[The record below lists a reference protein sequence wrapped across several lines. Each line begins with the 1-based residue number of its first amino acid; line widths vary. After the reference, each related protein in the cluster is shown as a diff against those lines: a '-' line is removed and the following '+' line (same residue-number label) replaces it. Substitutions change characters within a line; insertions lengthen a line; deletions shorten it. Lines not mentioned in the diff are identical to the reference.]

1 MKKFTLY
8 LLIFALLAL
17 GLWALNIFLKPVS
30 HAKVLM
36 SSNGEVETL
45 IEENK
50 SFRDLNKNGKLDI
63 YEDSRQPVSA
73 RVEDLLSQM
82 TIEEKVGQMF
92 HPPVLIKPDILFRSF
107 LDAMN
112 GGITEDEFI
121 ASKHI
126 SHFNFYGEAAPI
138 EIAERLN
145 ALQKVAEETRLGIP
159 VTFSTDPLHEVP
171 RGGGIAAFS
180 LDGISK
186 WPSQLGFAATRDP
199 KLIFEFG
206 QIASAEY
213 RAMGFRTGL
222 HPMSDLA
229 TEPRWARNFGTF
241 GSNADLSSEMTVAY
255 VKGFQGNEIDEN
267 SVHTMVK
274 HFPGGGPQEGGLDPH
289 LKSGENQVYPGNN
302 FDYHLKPFQAA
313 IDSGMKVVMPYYGIP
328 VGQTDEDVA
337 MAFNKYILTDL
348 LREKMNFEGVIC
360 TDWGVIEGR
369 HWGVDNL
376 SIIDRYEKSINAGV
390 DQYGGE
396 NKPEY
401 VVELVKNGKVTESRI
416 DESVRRILKNK
427 FELGLFEQPFVEVS
441 NVQKLVNKK
450 EYIELGLEAQR
461 KSIVL
466 LSNKNNT
473 LPLKKNI
480 KIFVDGM
487 DELEV
492 SKFADIVNDHREA
505 DYVLLFL
512 NTVFNG
518 NQPSGIDRV
527 LDNML
532 STMFPNMDLNYNQE
546 ISAKIEKY
554 SSDSKLIV
562 ISDLNRPA
570 ILNEANEKSLGLI
583 GTFGVQDRV
592 ILETVFGDNNPT
604 GKLPFEMPSS
614 MEEVLDQN
622 PDVPDDT
629 ANPIFSFGHGL
640 SYQTE

>member
-8 LLIFALLAL
+8 LLIFALILFC
-17 GLWALNIFLKPVS
+17 LWALNIFLKPVS
-30 HAKVLM
+30 KLKVLI
-36 SSNGEVETL
+36 NGGEDVQTL
-45 IEENK
+45 IEENIP
-50 SFRDLNKNGKLDI
+50 FRDLNKNGKLDI
-63 YEDSRQPVSA
+63 YEDSRQPVAA

-82 TIEEKVGQMF
+82 TLEEKVGQMF
-92 HPPVLIKPDILFRSF
+92 HPPVLIKPDARFRAF
-107 LDAMN
+107 LDAMS
-112 GGITEDEFI
+112 GGISMEEFI
-121 ASKHI
+121 SLKHI

-138 EIAERLN
+138 EIARRLN
-145 ALQKVAEETRLGIP
+145 QLQRVAEESRLGVP

-186 WPSQLGFAATRDP
+186 WPSQLGFAATRDSD
-199 KLIFEFG
+199 LIFKFG

-255 VKGFQGNEIDEN
+255 VKGFQGDQIDEN

-313 IDSGMKVVMPYYGIP
+313 IDNGMKVVMPYYGIP
-328 VGQTDEDVA
+328 KGQTDEDVA

-348 LREKMNFEGVIC
+348 LRDQMNFDGVVC

-369 HWGVDNL
+369 HWGVDDL
-376 SIIDRYEKSINAGV
+376 TISERYEKSINAGV

-401 VVELVKNGKVTESRI
+401 VVDLVNEGKISEERI
-416 DESVRRILKNK
+416 DQSVRRILTNK
-427 FELGLFEQPFVEVS
+427 FELGLFENPFVDENLVS
-441 NVQKLVNKK
+441 ELVNRAD
-450 EYIELGLEAQR
+450 YIEEGLRAQR
-461 KSIVL
+461 KSVVL
-466 LSNKNNT
+466 LSNKDNT
-473 LPLKKNI
+473 LPLPKDIN
-480 KIFVDGM
+480 IFVDGM
-487 DELEV
+487 NKDEASNFGNVVE
-492 SKFADIVNDHREA
+492 SPENA

-532 STMFPNMDLNYNQE
+532 STMFPNMDLNYSDE
-546 ISAKIEKY
+546 INEKIERY
-554 SSDSKLIV
+554 SRVSKLII

-570 ILNEANEKSLGLI
+570 ILTTAYEKSFGLV
-583 GTFGVQDRV
+583 GTFGVQDLV
-592 ILETVFGDNNPT
+592 ILETIFGDNNPT
-604 GKLPFEMPSS
+604 GKLPFEIPSS
-614 MEEVLDQN
+614 MEAVENQY
-622 PDVPDDT
+622 PDVADDT
-629 ANPIFSFGHGL
+629 ENPIFKFGHGL
-640 SYQTE
+640 SYED

>member
-8 LLIFALLAL
+8 LLIFALILFC
-17 GLWALNIFLKPVS
+17 LWALNIFLKPVS
-30 HAKVLM
+30 KLKVLI
-36 SSNGEVETL
+36 NGGEDVQTL
-45 IEENK
+45 IEENIP
-50 SFRDLNKNGKLDI
+50 FRDLNKNGKLDI
-63 YEDSRQPVSA
+63 YEDSRQPVAA

-82 TIEEKVGQMF
+82 TLEEKVGQMF
-92 HPPVLIKPDILFRSF
+92 HPPVLIKPDARFRAF
-107 LDAMN
+107 LDAMS
-112 GGITEDEFI
+112 GGISMEEFI
-121 ASKHI
+121 SLKHI
-126 SHFNFYGEAAPI
+126 SHFNFYGEASPI
-138 EIAERLN
+138 EIARRLN
-145 ALQKVAEETRLGIP
+145 QLQRVAEESRLGVP

-186 WPSQLGFAATRDP
+186 WPSQLGFAATRDSD
-199 KLIFEFG
+199 LIFKFG

-255 VKGFQGNEIDEN
+255 VKGFQGDQIDEN

-313 IDSGMKVVMPYYGIP
+313 IDNGMKVVMPYYGIP
-328 VGQTDEDVA
+328 KGQTDEDVA

-348 LREKMNFEGVIC
+348 LRDQMNFDGVVC

-369 HWGVDNL
+369 HWGVDDL
-376 SIIDRYEKSINAGV
+376 TISERYEKSINAGV

-401 VVELVKNGKVTESRI
+401 VVDLVNEGKISEERI
-416 DESVRRILKNK
+416 DQSVRRILTNK
-427 FELGLFEQPFVEVS
+427 FELGLFENPFVDENLVS
-441 NVQKLVNKK
+441 ELVNRAD
-450 EYIELGLEAQR
+450 YIEEGLDAQR
-461 KSIVL
+461 KSVVL
-466 LSNKNNT
+466 LSNKDNT
-473 LPLKKNI
+473 LPLPKDIN
-480 KIFVDGM
+480 IFVDGM
-487 DELEV
+487 NKDEASNFGNVVE
-492 SKFADIVNDHREA
+492 SPENA

-532 STMFPNMDLNYNQE
+532 STMFPNMDLNYSDE
-546 ISAKIEKY
+546 INEKIERY
-554 SSDSKLIV
+554 SRVSKLII

-570 ILNEANEKSLGLI
+570 ILTTAYEKSFGLV
-583 GTFGVQDRV
+583 GTFGVQDLV
-592 ILETVFGDNNPT
+592 ILETIFGDNNPT
-604 GKLPFEMPSS
+604 GKLPFEIPSS
-614 MEEVLDQN
+614 MEAVENQN
-622 PDVPDDT
+622 PDVADDT
-629 ANPIFSFGHGL
+629 ENPLFVYGYGL
-640 SYQTE
+640 SYPE

>member
-1 MKKFTLY
+1 MIKIGKY
-8 LLIFALLAL
+8 ILLLLVIGAF
-17 GLWALNIFLKPVS
+17 LWALNIFLKPIS
-30 HAKVLM
+30 HAKVLLN
-36 SSNGEVETL
+36 SSGEVRTEM
-45 IEENK
+45 EENF
-50 SFRDLNKNGKLDI
+50 SFRDLNKNGKLDV
-63 YEDSRQPVSA
+63 YEDSRQPIPL

-82 TIEEKVGQMF
+82 TLEEKVGQMF
-92 HPPVLIKPDILFRSF
+92 HPPVLIKPDPLFKSF
-107 LDAMN
+107 LDAMS
-112 GGITEDEFI
+112 GGVSMEEFI
-121 ASKHI
+121 SLKHI

-138 EIAERLN
+138 DIAKRLN
-145 ALQKVAEETRLGIP
+145 QLQRVAEESRLGVP

-186 WPSQLGFAATRDP
+186 WLSQLGFAATRDTD
-199 KLIFEFG
+199 LIFKFG

-255 VKGFQGNEIDEN
+255 VRGFQGDEINEN

-289 LKSGENQVYPGNN
+289 LKSGENQIYPGNN

-313 IDSGMKVVMPYYGIP
+313 IDNGMKVVMPYYGIP
-328 VGQTDEDVA
+328 KGQTDEDVA

-348 LREKMNFEGVIC
+348 LRDQMNFEGVVC

-369 HWGVDNL
+369 HWGVDDL
-376 SIIDRYEKSINAGV
+376 SISERYEKSINAGV

-401 VVELVKNGKVTESRI
+401 VVDLVNDGKISEERI
-416 DESVRRILKNK
+416 DASVRRILTNK
-427 FELGLFEQPFVEVS
+427 FELGLFENPFVNED
-441 NVQKLVNKK
+441 LVADLVKK
-450 EYIELGLEAQR
+450 KDYVDQGLDAQR
-461 KSIVL
+461 KSVVL
-466 LSNKNNT
+466 LSNKENT
-473 LPLKKNI
+473 LPLSKDLN
-480 KIFVDGM
+480 IFVDGM
-487 DELEV
+487 
-492 SKFADIVNDHREA
+492 SKEEASNFGNIVDSYENA

-532 STMFPNMDLNYNQE
+532 STMFPNMDLNYNDE
-546 ISAKIEKY
+546 INEKIDKY
-554 SSDSKLIV
+554 SKESKLII

-570 ILNEANEKSLGLI
+570 ILTSANEKSLGLV
-583 GTFGVQDRV
+583 GTFGVQDKV
-592 ILETVFGDNNPT
+592 ILETIFGDNNPS
-604 GKLPFEMPSS
+604 GKLPFEIPSS
-614 MEEVLDQN
+614 MAEVENQN
-622 PDVPDDT
+622 PDVADDT
-629 ANPIFSFGHGL
+629 KNPLFKYGHGL
-640 SYQTE
+640 SYSE

>member
-8 LLIFALLAL
+8 LLIFALILFC
-17 GLWALNIFLKPVS
+17 LWALNIFLKPVS
-30 HAKVLM
+30 KLKVLI
-36 SSNGEVETL
+36 NGGEDVQTL
-45 IEENK
+45 IKENI

-63 YEDSRQPVSA
+63 YEDSRQPVDA

-82 TIEEKVGQMF
+82 TLEEKVGQMF
-92 HPPVLIKPDILFRSF
+92 HPPVLIKPDARFRAF
-107 LDAMN
+107 LDAMS
-112 GGITEDEFI
+112 GGISMEEFI
-121 ASKHI
+121 SLKHI
-126 SHFNFYGEAAPI
+126 SHFNFYGEASPI
-138 EIAERLN
+138 EIARRLN
-145 ALQKVAEETRLGIP
+145 QLQRVAEESRLGVP

-186 WPSQLGFAATRDP
+186 WPSQLGFAATRDSD
-199 KLIFEFG
+199 LIFKFG

-255 VKGFQGNEIDEN
+255 VKGFQGDQIDEN

-313 IDSGMKVVMPYYGIP
+313 IDNGMKVIMPYYGIP
-328 VGQTDEDVA
+328 KGQTDEDVA

-348 LREKMNFEGVIC
+348 LRDQMNFDGVVC

-369 HWGVDNL
+369 HWGVDDL
-376 SIIDRYEKSINAGV
+376 SISERYEKSINAGV

-401 VVELVKNGKVTESRI
+401 VVDLVNEGKISEERI
-416 DESVRRILKNK
+416 DQSVRRILTNK
-427 FELGLFEQPFVEVS
+427 FELGLFENPFVDENLVS
-441 NVQKLVNKK
+441 ELVNRAD
-450 EYIELGLEAQR
+450 YIEEGLDAQR
-461 KSIVL
+461 KSVVL
-466 LSNKNNT
+466 LSNKDNT
-473 LPLKKNI
+473 LPLPKDI
-480 KIFVDGM
+480 SIFVDGM
-487 DELEV
+487 NKAEASNFGNVVE
-492 SKFADIVNDHREA
+492 NPENA

-532 STMFPNMDLNYNQE
+532 STMFPNMDLNYSDE
-546 ISAKIEKY
+546 INEKIERY
-554 SSDSKLIV
+554 SRVSKLII

-570 ILNEANEKSLGLI
+570 ILTTAYEKSFGLV
-583 GTFGVQDRV
+583 GTFGVQDLV
-592 ILETVFGDNNPT
+592 ILETIFGDNNPT
-604 GKLPFEMPSS
+604 GKLPFEIPSS
-614 MEEVLDQN
+614 MEAVENQN
-622 PDVPDDT
+622 PDVADDT
-629 ANPIFSFGHGL
+629 ENPIFKYGHGL
-640 SYQTE
+640 SYED

>member
-8 LLIFALLAL
+8 LLIFALILFC
-17 GLWALNIFLKPVS
+17 LWALNIFLKPVS
-30 HAKVLM
+30 KLKVLI
-36 SSNGEVETL
+36 NGGEDVQTL
-45 IEENK
+45 IEENIP
-50 SFRDLNKNGKLDI
+50 FRDLNKNGKLDV
-63 YEDSRQPVSA
+63 YEDSRQPVAA

-82 TIEEKVGQMF
+82 TLEEKVGQMF
-92 HPPVLIKPDILFRSF
+92 HPPVLIKPDARFRAF
-107 LDAMN
+107 LDAMS
-112 GGITEDEFI
+112 GGISMEEFI
-121 ASKHI
+121 SLKHI

-138 EIAERLN
+138 EIARRLN
-145 ALQKVAEETRLGIP
+145 QLQRVAEESRLGVP

-186 WPSQLGFAATRDP
+186 WPSQLGFAATRDSD
-199 KLIFEFG
+199 LIFKFG

-255 VKGFQGNEIDEN
+255 VKGFQGDQIDEN

-313 IDSGMKVVMPYYGIP
+313 IDNGMKVVMPYYGIP
-328 VGQTDEDVA
+328 KGQTDEDVA

-348 LREKMNFEGVIC
+348 LRDQMNFDGVVC

-369 HWGVDNL
+369 HWGVDDL
-376 SIIDRYEKSINAGV
+376 TISERYEKSINAGV

-401 VVELVKNGKVTESRI
+401 VIDLVNEGKISEERI
-416 DESVRRILKNK
+416 DQSVRRILTNK
-427 FELGLFEQPFVEVS
+427 FELGLFENPFVDENLVS
-441 NVQKLVNKK
+441 ELVNRAD
-450 EYIELGLEAQR
+450 YIEEGLDAQR
-461 KSIVL
+461 KSVVL
-466 LSNKNNT
+466 LSNKDNT
-473 LPLKKNI
+473 LPLPKDIN
-480 KIFVDGM
+480 IFVDGM
-487 DELEV
+487 NKDEASNFGNVVE
-492 SKFADIVNDHREA
+492 SPENA

-532 STMFPNMDLNYNQE
+532 STMFPNMDLNYSDE
-546 ISAKIEKY
+546 INEKIERY
-554 SSDSKLIV
+554 SRVSKLII

-570 ILNEANEKSLGLI
+570 ILTTAYEKSFGLV
-583 GTFGVQDRV
+583 GTFGVQDLV
-592 ILETVFGDNNPT
+592 ILETIFGDNNPT
-604 GKLPFEMPSS
+604 GKLPFEIPSS
-614 MEEVLDQN
+614 MEAVENQN
-622 PDVPDDT
+622 PDVADDT
-629 ANPIFSFGHGL
+629 ENPLFVYGYGL
-640 SYQTE
+640 SYPE

>member
-8 LLIFALLAL
+8 LLIFALILFC
-17 GLWALNIFLKPVS
+17 LWALNIFLKPVS
-30 HAKVLM
+30 KLKVLI
-36 SSNGEVETL
+36 NGGEDVQTL
-45 IEENK
+45 IEENIP
-50 SFRDLNKNGKLDI
+50 FRDLNKNGKLDI
-63 YEDSRQPVSA
+63 YEDSRQPVDA

-82 TIEEKVGQMF
+82 TLEEKVGQMF
-92 HPPVLIKPDILFRSF
+92 HPPVLIKPDARFRAF
-107 LDAMN
+107 LDAMS
-112 GGITEDEFI
+112 GGISMEEFI
-121 ASKHI
+121 SLKHI
-126 SHFNFYGEAAPI
+126 SHFNFYGEASPI
-138 EIAERLN
+138 EIARRLN
-145 ALQKVAEETRLGIP
+145 QLQRVAEESRLGVP

-186 WPSQLGFAATRDP
+186 WPSQLGFAATRDSD
-199 KLIFEFG
+199 LIFKFG

-255 VKGFQGNEIDEN
+255 VKGFQGDQIDEN

-313 IDSGMKVVMPYYGIP
+313 IDNGMKVIMPYYGIP
-328 VGQTDEDVA
+328 KGQTDEDVA

-348 LREKMNFEGVIC
+348 LRDQMNFDGVVC

-369 HWGVDNL
+369 HWGVDDL
-376 SIIDRYEKSINAGV
+376 SISERYEKSINAGV

-401 VVELVKNGKVTESRI
+401 VIDLVNEGKISEERI
-416 DESVRRILKNK
+416 DQSVRRILTNK
-427 FELGLFEQPFVEVS
+427 FELGLFENPFVDENLVS
-441 NVQKLVNKK
+441 ELVNRAD
-450 EYIELGLEAQR
+450 YIEEGLDAQR

-466 LSNKNNT
+466 LSNKDNT
-473 LPLKKNI
+473 LPLPKDI
-480 KIFVDGM
+480 SIFVDGM
-487 DELEV
+487 NKDEASNFGNVVE
-492 SKFADIVNDHREA
+492 SPENA

-532 STMFPNMDLNYNQE
+532 STMFPNMDLNYSDE
-546 ISAKIEKY
+546 INEKIERY
-554 SSDSKLIV
+554 SRVSKLII

-570 ILNEANEKSLGLI
+570 ILTTAYEKSFGLV
-583 GTFGVQDRV
+583 GTFGVQDLD
-592 ILETVFGDNNPT
+592 ILETIFGDNNPT
-604 GKLPFEMPSS
+604 GKLPFEIPSS
-614 MEEVLDQN
+614 MEAVENQN
-622 PDVPDDT
+622 PDVADDT
-629 ANPIFSFGHGL
+629 ENPIFKYGHGL
-640 SYQTE
+640 SYED

>member
-8 LLIFALLAL
+8 LLIFALILFC
-17 GLWALNIFLKPVS
+17 LWALNIFLKPVS
-30 HAKVLM
+30 KLKVLI
-36 SSNGEVETL
+36 NGGEDVQTL
-45 IEENK
+45 IEENIP
-50 SFRDLNKNGKLDI
+50 FRDLNKNGKLDI
-63 YEDSRQPVSA
+63 YEDSRQPVDA

-82 TIEEKVGQMF
+82 TLEEKVGQMF
-92 HPPVLIKPDILFRSF
+92 HPPVLIKPDARFRAF
-107 LDAMN
+107 LDAMS
-112 GGITEDEFI
+112 GGISMEEFI
-121 ASKHI
+121 SLKHI
-126 SHFNFYGEAAPI
+126 SHFNFYGEASPI
-138 EIAERLN
+138 EIARRLN
-145 ALQKVAEETRLGIP
+145 QLQRVAEESRLGVP

-186 WPSQLGFAATRDP
+186 WPSQLGFAATRDSD
-199 KLIFEFG
+199 LIFKFG

-255 VKGFQGNEIDEN
+255 VKGFQGDQIDEN

-313 IDSGMKVVMPYYGIP
+313 IDNGMKVIMPYYGIP
-328 VGQTDEDVA
+328 KGQTDEDVA

-348 LREKMNFEGVIC
+348 LRDQMNFDGVVC

-369 HWGVDNL
+369 HWGVDDL
-376 SIIDRYEKSINAGV
+376 SISERYEKSINAGV

-401 VVELVKNGKVTESRI
+401 VIDLVNEGRISEERI
-416 DESVRRILKNK
+416 DQSVRRILTNK
-427 FELGLFEQPFVEVS
+427 FELGLFENPFVDENLVS
-441 NVQKLVNKK
+441 ELVNRAD
-450 EYIELGLEAQR
+450 YIEEGLDAQR
-461 KSIVL
+461 KSVVL
-466 LSNKNNT
+466 LSNKDNT
-473 LPLKKNI
+473 LPLPKDI
-480 KIFVDGM
+480 SIFVDGM
-487 DELEV
+487 NKDEASNFGNVVE
-492 SKFADIVNDHREA
+492 SPENA

-532 STMFPNMDLNYNQE
+532 STMFPNMDLNYSDE
-546 ISAKIEKY
+546 INEKIERY
-554 SSDSKLIV
+554 SRVSKLII

-570 ILNEANEKSLGLI
+570 ILTTAYEKSFGLV
-583 GTFGVQDRV
+583 GTFGVQDLV
-592 ILETVFGDNNPT
+592 ILETIFGDNNPS
-604 GKLPFEMPSS
+604 GKLPFEIPSS
-614 MEEVLDQN
+614 MEAVENQN
-622 PDVPDDT
+622 PDVADDT
-629 ANPIFSFGHGL
+629 ENPLFVYGYGL
-640 SYQTE
+640 SYPE

>member
-8 LLIFALLAL
+8 LLIFALILFC
-17 GLWALNIFLKPVS
+17 LWALNIFLKPVS
-30 HAKVLM
+30 KLKVLI
-36 SSNGEVETL
+36 NGGEDVQTL
-45 IEENK
+45 IEENIP
-50 SFRDLNKNGKLDI
+50 FRDLNKNGKLDI
-63 YEDSRQPVSA
+63 YEDSRQPVDA

-82 TIEEKVGQMF
+82 TLEEKVGQMF
-92 HPPVLIKPDILFRSF
+92 HPPVLIKPDARFRAF
-107 LDAMN
+107 LDAMS
-112 GGITEDEFI
+112 GGISMEEFI
-121 ASKHI
+121 SLKHI
-126 SHFNFYGEAAPI
+126 SHFNFYGEASPI
-138 EIAERLN
+138 EIARRLN
-145 ALQKVAEETRLGIP
+145 QLQRVAEESRLGVP

-186 WPSQLGFAATRDP
+186 WPSQLGFAATRDSD
-199 KLIFEFG
+199 LIFKFG

-255 VKGFQGNEIDEN
+255 VKGFQGDQIDEN

-313 IDSGMKVVMPYYGIP
+313 IDNGMKVIMPYYGIP
-328 VGQTDEDVA
+328 KGQTDEDVA

-348 LREKMNFEGVIC
+348 LRDQMNFDGVVC

-369 HWGVDNL
+369 HWGVDDL
-376 SIIDRYEKSINAGV
+376 SISERYEKSINAGV

-401 VVELVKNGKVTESRI
+401 VVDLVNEGKISEERI
-416 DESVRRILKNK
+416 DQSVRRILTNK
-427 FELGLFEQPFVEVS
+427 FELGLFENPFVDENLVS
-441 NVQKLVNKK
+441 ELVNRAD
-450 EYIELGLEAQR
+450 YIEEGLDAQR
-461 KSIVL
+461 KSVVL
-466 LSNKNNT
+466 LSNKDNT
-473 LPLKKNI
+473 LPLPKDI
-480 KIFVDGM
+480 SIFVDGM
-487 DELEV
+487 NKDEASNFGNVVE
-492 SKFADIVNDHREA
+492 SPENA

-532 STMFPNMDLNYNQE
+532 STMFPNMDLNYSDE
-546 ISAKIEKY
+546 INEKIERY
-554 SSDSKLIV
+554 SRVSKLII

-570 ILNEANEKSLGLI
+570 ILTTAYEKSFGLV
-583 GTFGVQDRV
+583 GTFGVQDLV
-592 ILETVFGDNNPT
+592 ILETIFGDNNPT
-604 GKLPFEMPSS
+604 GKLPFEIPSS
-614 MEEVLDQN
+614 MEAVENQN
-622 PDVPDDT
+622 PDVADDT
-629 ANPIFSFGHGL
+629 ENPLFVYGYGL
-640 SYQTE
+640 SYPE

>member
-1 MKKFTLY
+1 MSKL
-8 LLIFALLAL
+8 
-17 GLWALNIFLKPVS
+17 
-30 HAKVLM
+30 KVLI
-36 SSNGEVETL
+36 NGGEDVQTL
-45 IEENK
+45 IEENIP
-50 SFRDLNKNGKLDI
+50 FRDLNKNGKLDI
-63 YEDSRQPVSA
+63 YEDSRQPVAA

-82 TIEEKVGQMF
+82 TLEEKVGQMF
-92 HPPVLIKPDILFRSF
+92 HPPVLIKPDARFRAF
-107 LDAMN
+107 LDAMS
-112 GGITEDEFI
+112 GGISMEEFI
-121 ASKHI
+121 SLKHI

-138 EIAERLN
+138 EIARRLN
-145 ALQKVAEETRLGIP
+145 QLQRVAEESRLGVP

-186 WPSQLGFAATRDP
+186 WPSQLGFAATRDSD
-199 KLIFEFG
+199 LIFKFG

-255 VKGFQGNEIDEN
+255 VKGFQGDQIDEN

-313 IDSGMKVVMPYYGIP
+313 IDNGMKVVMPYYGIP
-328 VGQTDEDVA
+328 KGQTDEDVA

-348 LREKMNFEGVIC
+348 LRDQMNFDGVVC

-369 HWGVDNL
+369 HWGVDDL
-376 SIIDRYEKSINAGV
+376 TISERYEKSINAGV

-401 VVELVKNGKVTESRI
+401 VIDLVNEGKISEERI
-416 DESVRRILKNK
+416 DQSVRRILTNK
-427 FELGLFEQPFVEVS
+427 FELGLFENPFVDENLVS
-441 NVQKLVNKK
+441 ELVNRAD
-450 EYIELGLEAQR
+450 YIEEGLDAQR
-461 KSIVL
+461 KSVVL
-466 LSNKNNT
+466 LSNKDNT
-473 LPLKKNI
+473 LPLPKDIN
-480 KIFVDGM
+480 IFVDGM
-487 DELEV
+487 NKDEASNFGNVVE
-492 SKFADIVNDHREA
+492 SPENA

-532 STMFPNMDLNYNQE
+532 STMFPNMDLNYSDE
-546 ISAKIEKY
+546 INEKIERY
-554 SSDSKLIV
+554 SRVSKLII

-570 ILNEANEKSLGLI
+570 ILTTAYEKSFGLV
-583 GTFGVQDRV
+583 GTFGVQDLV
-592 ILETVFGDNNPT
+592 ILETIFGDNNPT
-604 GKLPFEMPSS
+604 GKLPFEIPSS
-614 MEEVLDQN
+614 MEAVENQN
-622 PDVPDDT
+622 PDVADDT
-629 ANPIFSFGHGL
+629 ENPLFVYGYGL
-640 SYQTE
+640 SYPE

>member
-8 LLIFALLAL
+8 LLIFALLVL
-17 GLWALNIFLKPVS
+17 ILWALNIFLKPVS

-36 SSNGEVETL
+36 SSNGEVETI

-427 FELGLFEQPFVEVS
+427 FELGLFEQPFVEES

-480 KIFVDGM
+480 KVFVDGM

-505 DYVLLFL
+505 DFVLLFL

>member
-8 LLIFALLAL
+8 LLIFALILFC
-17 GLWALNIFLKPVS
+17 LWALNIFLKPVS
-30 HAKVLM
+30 KLKVLI
-36 SSNGEVETL
+36 NGGEDVQTL
-45 IEENK
+45 IEENIP
-50 SFRDLNKNGKLDI
+50 FRDLNKNGKLDI
-63 YEDSRQPVSA
+63 YEDSRQPVDA

-82 TIEEKVGQMF
+82 TLEEKVGQMF
-92 HPPVLIKPDILFRSF
+92 HPPVLIKPDARFRAF
-107 LDAMN
+107 LDAMS
-112 GGITEDEFI
+112 GGISMEEFI
-121 ASKHI
+121 SLKHI
-126 SHFNFYGEAAPI
+126 SHFNFYGEASPI
-138 EIAERLN
+138 EIARRLN
-145 ALQKVAEETRLGIP
+145 QLQRVAEESRLGVP

-186 WPSQLGFAATRDP
+186 WPSQLGFAATRDSD
-199 KLIFEFG
+199 LIFKFG

-255 VKGFQGNEIDEN
+255 VKGFQGDQIDEN

-313 IDSGMKVVMPYYGIP
+313 IDNGMKVIMPYYGIP
-328 VGQTDEDVA
+328 KGQTDEDVA

-348 LREKMNFEGVIC
+348 LRDQMNFDGVVC

-369 HWGVDNL
+369 HWGVDDL
-376 SIIDRYEKSINAGV
+376 SISERYEKSINAGV

-401 VVELVKNGKVTESRI
+401 VVDLVNEGKISEERI
-416 DESVRRILKNK
+416 DQSVRRILTNK
-427 FELGLFEQPFVEVS
+427 FELGLFENPFVDENLVS
-441 NVQKLVNKK
+441 ELVNRAD
-450 EYIELGLEAQR
+450 YIEEGLDAQR
-461 KSIVL
+461 KSVVL
-466 LSNKNNT
+466 LSNKDNT
-473 LPLKKNI
+473 LPLPKDI
-480 KIFVDGM
+480 SIFVDGM
-487 DELEV
+487 NKDEASNFGNVVE
-492 SKFADIVNDHREA
+492 SPENA

-532 STMFPNMDLNYNQE
+532 STMFPNMDLNYSDE
-546 ISAKIEKY
+546 INEKIERY
-554 SSDSKLIV
+554 SRVSKLII

-570 ILNEANEKSLGLI
+570 ILTTAYEKSFGLV
-583 GTFGVQDRV
+583 GTFGVQDLV
-592 ILETVFGDNNPT
+592 ILETIFGDNNPS
-604 GKLPFEMPSS
+604 GKLPFEIPSS
-614 MEEVLDQN
+614 MEAVENQN
-622 PDVPDDT
+622 PDVADDT
-629 ANPIFSFGHGL
+629 ENPLFVYGYGL
-640 SYQTE
+640 SYPE

>member
-8 LLIFALLAL
+8 LLIFALILFC
-17 GLWALNIFLKPVS
+17 LWALNIFLKPVS
-30 HAKVLM
+30 KLKVLI
-36 SSNGEVETL
+36 NGGEDVQTL
-45 IEENK
+45 IKENI

-63 YEDSRQPVSA
+63 YEDSRQPVDA

-82 TIEEKVGQMF
+82 TLEEKVGQMF
-92 HPPVLIKPDILFRSF
+92 HPPVLIKPDARFRAF
-107 LDAMN
+107 LDAMS
-112 GGITEDEFI
+112 GGISMEEFI
-121 ASKHI
+121 SLKHI
-126 SHFNFYGEAAPI
+126 SHFNFYGEASPI
-138 EIAERLN
+138 EIARRLN
-145 ALQKVAEETRLGIP
+145 QLQRVAEESRLGVP

-186 WPSQLGFAATRDP
+186 WPSQLGFAATRDSD
-199 KLIFEFG
+199 LIFKFG

-255 VKGFQGNEIDEN
+255 VKGFQGDQIDEN

-313 IDSGMKVVMPYYGIP
+313 IDNGMKVIMPYYGIP
-328 VGQTDEDVA
+328 KGQTDEDVA

-348 LREKMNFEGVIC
+348 LRDQMNFDGVVC

-369 HWGVDNL
+369 HWGVDDL
-376 SIIDRYEKSINAGV
+376 SISERYEKSINAGV

-401 VVELVKNGKVTESRI
+401 VVDLVNEGKISEERI
-416 DESVRRILKNK
+416 DQSVRRILTNK
-427 FELGLFEQPFVEVS
+427 FELGLFENPFVDENLVS
-441 NVQKLVNKK
+441 ELVNRAD
-450 EYIELGLEAQR
+450 YIEEGLRAQR
-461 KSIVL
+461 KSVVL
-466 LSNKNNT
+466 LSNKDNT
-473 LPLKKNI
+473 LPLPKGMN
-480 KIFVDGM
+480 IFVDGM
-487 DELEV
+487 NKAEASNFGNVVE
-492 SKFADIVNDHREA
+492 SPENA

-532 STMFPNMDLNYNQE
+532 STMFPNMDLNYSDE
-546 ISAKIEKY
+546 INEKIERY
-554 SSDSKLIV
+554 SRVSKLII

-570 ILNEANEKSLGLI
+570 ILTTAYEKSFGLV
-583 GTFGVQDRV
+583 GTFGVQDLV
-592 ILETVFGDNNPT
+592 ILETIFGDNNPT
-604 GKLPFEMPSS
+604 GKLPFEIPSS
-614 MEEVLDQN
+614 MEAVENQY
-622 PDVPDDT
+622 PDVADDT
-629 ANPIFSFGHGL
+629 ENPIFKFGHGL
-640 SYQTE
+640 SYED

>member
-8 LLIFALLAL
+8 LLIFALILFC
-17 GLWALNIFLKPVS
+17 LWALNIFLKPVS
-30 HAKVLM
+30 KLKVLI
-36 SSNGEVETL
+36 NGGEDVQTL
-45 IEENK
+45 IKENI

-63 YEDSRQPVSA
+63 YEDSRQPVDA

-82 TIEEKVGQMF
+82 TLEEKVGQMF
-92 HPPVLIKPDILFRSF
+92 HPPVLIKPDARFRAF
-107 LDAMN
+107 LDAMS
-112 GGITEDEFI
+112 GGISMEEFI
-121 ASKHI
+121 SLKHI
-126 SHFNFYGEAAPI
+126 SHFNFYGEASPI
-138 EIAERLN
+138 EIARRLN
-145 ALQKVAEETRLGIP
+145 QLQRVAEESRLGVP

-186 WPSQLGFAATRDP
+186 WPSQLGFAATRDSD
-199 KLIFEFG
+199 LIFKFG

-255 VKGFQGNEIDEN
+255 VKGFQGDQIDEN

-313 IDSGMKVVMPYYGIP
+313 IDNGMKVIMPYYGIP
-328 VGQTDEDVA
+328 KGQTDEDVA

-348 LREKMNFEGVIC
+348 LRDQMNFDGVVC

-369 HWGVDNL
+369 HWGVDDL
-376 SIIDRYEKSINAGV
+376 SISERYEKSINAGV

-401 VVELVKNGKVTESRI
+401 VVDLVNEGKISEERI
-416 DESVRRILKNK
+416 DQSVRRILTNK
-427 FELGLFEQPFVEVS
+427 FELGLFENPFVDENLVS
-441 NVQKLVNKK
+441 EHVNRAD
-450 EYIELGLEAQR
+450 YIEEGLDAQR
-461 KSIVL
+461 KSVVL
-466 LSNKNNT
+466 LSNKDNT
-473 LPLKKNI
+473 LPLPKDI
-480 KIFVDGM
+480 SIFVDGM
-487 DELEV
+487 NKAEASNFGNVVE
-492 SKFADIVNDHREA
+492 NPENA

-532 STMFPNMDLNYNQE
+532 STMFPNMDLNYSDE
-546 ISAKIEKY
+546 INEKIERY
-554 SSDSKLIV
+554 SRVSKLII

-570 ILNEANEKSLGLI
+570 ILTTAYEKSFGLV
-583 GTFGVQDRV
+583 GTFGVQDLV
-592 ILETVFGDNNPT
+592 ILETIFGDNNPT
-604 GKLPFEMPSS
+604 GKLPFEIPSS
-614 MEEVLDQN
+614 MEAVENQN
-622 PDVPDDT
+622 PDVADDT
-629 ANPIFSFGHGL
+629 ENPIFKYGHGL
-640 SYQTE
+640 SYED

>member
-8 LLIFALLAL
+8 LLIFALILFC
-17 GLWALNIFLKPVS
+17 LWALNIFLKPVS
-30 HAKVLM
+30 KLKVLI
-36 SSNGEVETL
+36 NGGEDVQTL
-45 IEENK
+45 IEENIP
-50 SFRDLNKNGKLDI
+50 FRDLNKNGKLDI
-63 YEDSRQPVSA
+63 YEDSRQPVDA

-82 TIEEKVGQMF
+82 TLEEKVGQMF
-92 HPPVLIKPDILFRSF
+92 HPPVLIKPDARFRAF
-107 LDAMN
+107 LDAMS
-112 GGITEDEFI
+112 GGISMEEFI
-121 ASKHI
+121 SLKHI

-138 EIAERLN
+138 EIARRLN
-145 ALQKVAEETRLGIP
+145 QLQRVAEESRLGVP

-186 WPSQLGFAATRDP
+186 WPSQLGFAATRDSD
-199 KLIFEFG
+199 LIFKFG

-255 VKGFQGNEIDEN
+255 VKGFQGDQIDEN

-313 IDSGMKVVMPYYGIP
+313 IDNGMKVIMPYYGIP
-328 VGQTDEDVA
+328 KGQTDEDVA

-348 LREKMNFEGVIC
+348 LRDQMNFDGVVC

-369 HWGVDNL
+369 HWGVDDL
-376 SIIDRYEKSINAGV
+376 SISERYEKSINAGV

-396 NKPEY
+396 NRPEY
-401 VVELVKNGKVTESRI
+401 VIDLVNEGKISEERI
-416 DESVRRILKNK
+416 DQSVRRILTNK
-427 FELGLFEQPFVEVS
+427 FELGLFENPFVDENLVS
-441 NVQKLVNKK
+441 ELVNRAD
-450 EYIELGLEAQR
+450 YIEEGLDAQR
-461 KSIVL
+461 KSVVL
-466 LSNKNNT
+466 LSNKDNT
-473 LPLKKNI
+473 LPLPKDI
-480 KIFVDGM
+480 SIFVDGM
-487 DELEV
+487 NKDEASNFGNVVE
-492 SKFADIVNDHREA
+492 SPENA

-532 STMFPNMDLNYNQE
+532 STMFPNMDLNYSDE
-546 ISAKIEKY
+546 INEKIERY
-554 SSDSKLIV
+554 SRVSKLII

-570 ILNEANEKSLGLI
+570 ILTTAYDKSFGLV
-583 GTFGVQDRV
+583 GTFGVQDLV
-592 ILETVFGDNNPT
+592 ILETIFGDNNPT
-604 GKLPFEMPSS
+604 GKLPFEIPSS
-614 MEEVLDQN
+614 MEAVENQN
-622 PDVPDDT
+622 PDVADDT
-629 ANPIFSFGHGL
+629 ENPLFVYGYGL
-640 SYQTE
+640 SYPE

>member
-8 LLIFALLAL
+8 LLIFALILFC
-17 GLWALNIFLKPVS
+17 LWALNIFLKPVS
-30 HAKVLM
+30 KLKVLI
-36 SSNGEVETL
+36 NGGEDVQTL
-45 IEENK
+45 IEENIP
-50 SFRDLNKNGKLDI
+50 FRDLNKNGKLDI
-63 YEDSRQPVSA
+63 YEDSRQPVDA

-82 TIEEKVGQMF
+82 TLEEKVGQMF
-92 HPPVLIKPDILFRSF
+92 HPPVLIKPDARFRAF
-107 LDAMN
+107 LDAMS
-112 GGITEDEFI
+112 GGISMEEFI
-121 ASKHI
+121 SLKHI
-126 SHFNFYGEAAPI
+126 SHFNFYGEASPI
-138 EIAERLN
+138 EIARRLN
-145 ALQKVAEETRLGIP
+145 QLQRVAEESRLGVP

-186 WPSQLGFAATRDP
+186 WPSQLGFAATRDSD
-199 KLIFEFG
+199 LIFKFG

-255 VKGFQGNEIDEN
+255 VKGFQGDQIDEN

-313 IDSGMKVVMPYYGIP
+313 IDNGMKVIMPYYGIP
-328 VGQTDEDVA
+328 KGQTDEDVA

-348 LREKMNFEGVIC
+348 LRDQMNFDGVVC

-369 HWGVDNL
+369 HWGVDDL
-376 SIIDRYEKSINAGV
+376 SISERYEKSINAGV

-401 VVELVKNGKVTESRI
+401 VIDLVNEGKISEERI
-416 DESVRRILKNK
+416 DQSVRRILTNK
-427 FELGLFEQPFVEVS
+427 FELGLFENPFVDENLVS
-441 NVQKLVNKK
+441 ELVNRAD
-450 EYIELGLEAQR
+450 YIEEGLDAQR
-461 KSIVL
+461 KSVVL
-466 LSNKNNT
+466 LSNKDNT
-473 LPLKKNI
+473 LPLPKDI
-480 KIFVDGM
+480 SIFVDGM
-487 DELEV
+487 NKDEASNFGNVVE
-492 SKFADIVNDHREA
+492 SPENA

-532 STMFPNMDLNYNQE
+532 STMFPNMDLNYSDE
-546 ISAKIEKY
+546 INEKIERY
-554 SSDSKLIV
+554 SRVSKLII

-570 ILNEANEKSLGLI
+570 ILTTAYEKSLGLV
-583 GTFGVQDRV
+583 GTFGVQDLV
-592 ILETVFGDNNPT
+592 ILETIFGDNNPS
-604 GKLPFEMPSS
+604 GKLPFEIPSS
-614 MEEVLDQN
+614 MEAVENQN
-622 PDVPDDT
+622 PDVADDT
-629 ANPIFSFGHGL
+629 ENPLFVYGYGL
-640 SYQTE
+640 SYPE